1 MHPNPTFR
9 KTAAPEAIAFA
20 RARSFGILI
29 AATTEVPDLAHIP
42 FLLNEDGTEAQLH
55 LARSNPIARACTAPL
70 PVKLA
75 VSGPDGYISP
85 DWYEMDDQVPTWNY
99 VAVHLTG
106 TLHPM
111 PPDSLPD
118 MLAAQSAAFEDF
130 IPGKTPW
137 TMDKMSE
144 DTTTRFLRMILP
156 FRLEVAAIDSTF
168 KLNQNKPD
176 EARHRA
182 ARAVTQG
189 FGMELGQLSD
199 LMRTPP
205 REG

>member
-9 KTAAPEAIAFA
+9 KTAQTEALSFA
-20 RARSFGILI
+20 RTRGFGTL
-29 AATTEVPDLAHIP
+29 ATTALDFAHIP
-42 FLLNEDGTEAQLH
+42 FLLNAEGTEARLH
-55 LARSNPIARACTAPL
+55 LARSNPIARACTSPL
-70 PVKLA
+70 AVKLI
-75 VSGPDGYISP
+75 VNGPDGYISP
-85 DWYEMDDQVPTWNY
+85 DWYGLDDQVPTWNY

-106 TLHPM
+106 TLHPL
-111 PPDSLPD
+111 PPETLPE
-118 MLAAQSAAFEDF
+118 MLAAQSAAFEDY

-144 DTTTRFLRMILP
+144 DTTSRFLRMILP
-156 FRLEVAAIDSTF
+156 FRLAVETIDSTF

-189 FGMELGQLSD
+189 FGMDLDQLSD
-199 LMRTPP
+199 LMLSPP
-205 REG
+205 RET